1 MERSDAELL
10 RLAAN
15 GDVDAFGQ
23 FLARHGSRV
32 HSFAA
37 AVLDNPVDAE
47 DVTQETFIEAYRC
60 AQRFEGRGK
69 AIAWLLGIA
78 VNRCRMWKRRRGQS
92 ELSLDALP
100 NPRGLARGGARSNPG
115 NTTDPSDIR
124 LDVERAVRGLPPKYR
139 LPVVLRFRHG
149 LTDREI
155 GTVLGISRSA
165 AAMRLHRA
173 AGMLRERLRHLGPVE
188 GVVLR

>member
-10 RLAAN
+10 RLAAS

-23 FLARHGSRV
+23 FLARHGPRV

-37 AVLDNPVDAE
+37 TVLGDPVDAE
-47 DVTQETFIEAYRC
+47 DVTQETFVEAYRC
-60 AQRFEGRGK
+60 ADQFEGRGK
-69 AIAWLLGIA
+69 PIAWLLGIA

-92 ELSLDALP
+92 EISLDALS
-100 NPRGLARGGARSNPG
+100 NPQSLARGGAHPNPG
-115 NTTDPSDIR
+115 NTSNPSDTR
-124 LDVERAVRGLPPKYR
+124 VDVERAVCGLPAKYR
-139 LPVVLRFRHG
+139 LPVVLRFRNG

-155 GTVLGISRSA
+155 GAVLGISRSA

-173 AGMLRERLRHLGPVE
+173 TGMLRERLRHLDSVE
-188 GVVLR
+188 EGALR